1 MLFKRK
7 TILFY
12 PNIILCDENCYNAG
26 ENLTSIKAICKY
38 KLKSLLNEANEA
50 KYAIFKNI
58 IHKQEINI
66 RFYLI
71 NFYIKIKIIMK

>member
-26 ENLTSIKAICKY
+26 ENFTSMKAICKY
-38 KLKSLLNEANEA
+38 KLKSLLNEA

-58 IHKQEINI
+58 IHKQEIKYSI
-66 RFYLI
+66 LY
-71 NFYIKIKIIMK
+71 Y